1 MRKLDSNIISHF
13 LQVSQHH
20 NNNNNNNNNKGRKK
34 EKQKVDNGN
43 NIHGQED
50 HQIGQ
55 SWTSK

>member
-1 MRKLDSNIISHF
+1 MRKLDSNIISHL
-13 LQVSQHH
+13 LQVSQPKNIY
-20 NNNNNNNNNKGRKK
+20 NNNSNKGRKK

>member
-1 MRKLDSNIISHF
+1 MRQLDSNIISHL
-13 LQVSQHH
+13 LQVSQP
-20 NNNNNNNNNKGRKK
+20 KKERKK
-34 EKQKVDNGN
+34 EKQMVDNGN

>member
-1 MRKLDSNIISHF
+1 MRKLDSNIISHL
-13 LQVSQHH
+13 LQVSQH
-20 NNNNNNNNNKGRKK
+20 NNNNNKGRKK

>member
-1 MRKLDSNIISHF
+1 MRKLDSNIISHL
-13 LQVSQHH
+13 LQVSQH
-20 NNNNNNNNNKGRKK
+20 NNNNNNKGRKK